1 MEEAFRARGE
11 AEAELERI
19 IGRMQ
24 ELQRAIATTG
34 QPASFLQLEELREL
48 GREYA
53 RIVERL
59 GTLPQES
66 SQA

>member
-1 MEEAFRARGE
+1 MEETFRARGE
-11 AEAELERI
+11 AEAGLERVI
-19 IGRMQ
+19 DRMQ
-24 ELQRAIATTG
+24 ALQRAIRTAG

-59 GTLPQES
+59 GVLPRES